1 MIWGVALVAL
11 NFATLALAGRPWGV
25 TSAFALWGAKTLDAL
40 GGDVATWTYWS
51 KQASLAAPLRQ
62 DVTTVMD
69 LGLMLGALAA
79 ASAAGKFARSG
90 KCRRARWPAPSS
102 AACCWATARAWPSAA
117 TSAPTSGHPV
127 GSLHAWLWLPAA
139 FLGSALGVRL
149 RPLFGLAVERRRLRR
164 AADAPSLKPL

>member
-1 MIWGVALVAL
+1 M
-11 NFATLALAGRPWGV
+11 

-62 DVTTVMD
+62 DVTT
-69 LGLMLGALAA
+69 GLMLGARWPRPAPPWIR
-79 ASAAGKFARSG
+79 AGLEVPARSLAG
-90 KCRRARWPAPSS
+90 AVIGGLLLGYGSRLAFGCNIGAYF
-102 AACCWATARAWPSAA
+102 
-117 TSAPTSGHPV
+117 SGILS